1 MEYEDIE
8 EWKQYLTEVEEDT
21 LIIIK
26 DVFN

>member
-8 EWKQYLTEVEEDT
+8 EWKQYLAEVEEDT